1 MVNTTVTEG
10 DRQKILEKVKED
22 YRILYLDLPPTK
34 SYLKKEKWRELGRFC
49 KRYIIRDLFQSL
61 KYLLFKKFEKQ

>member
-34 SYLKKEKWRELGRFC
+34 SYLKKEKWRELTGFC
-49 KRYIIRDLFQSL
+49 KRYVINFYKR
-61 KYLLFKKFEKQ
+61 